1 MNSRNLVFYSNV
13 DWKSRF
19 LHDRLRNGGSNRAI
33 ERDAAGIRQQG
44 SNFKIGDSFSQS
56 LQSLVLLAENPIIL
70 THLRLELEETTRLL
84 KKKKKR
90 KRESSLISSPLLRR
104 DKFAA

>member
-19 LHDRLRNGGSNRAI
+19 LHDRLRNGNRAI

-44 SNFKIGDSFSQS
+44 SNFKIGDSFSQL

-70 THLRLELEETTRLL
+70 THLRLELEETTRIL
-84 KKKKKR
+84 KKKKKGKENR
-90 KRESSLISSPLLRR
+90 
-104 DKFAA
+104 A